1 MKKITSFI
9 SQEKLNEEES
19 VILKDIQPEIVKII
33 KKDFSKIKNTH
44 FISLVELNKYRR
56 QYFLSLIDEEA
67 GEFDKVEKEVV
78 DAISHNKILSDNI
91 EEELDDK
98 LSIGQKV
105 ADKVATF
112 GGSWGFIITFFSFM
126 ALWMVLN
133 IVFLRNTGYDPYPFI
148 LLNLVLSCLA
158 AIQAPIIMMSQNRQ
172 EQKDRQRSEHDYKVN
187 LKAELEIKI
196 LNEKIDHLIV
206 NQNKRLIEIQQVQ
219 NDYLEEIVEMVNKKT
234 K

>member
-187 LKAELEIKI
+187 LKAELEIQ
-196 LNEKIDHLIV
+196 LLHEKIDHLIV
-206 NQNKRLIEIQQVQ
+206 NQNKRLLEIQKIQ
-219 NDYLEEIVEMVNKKT
+219 NDYLEEIVEKVNKKI